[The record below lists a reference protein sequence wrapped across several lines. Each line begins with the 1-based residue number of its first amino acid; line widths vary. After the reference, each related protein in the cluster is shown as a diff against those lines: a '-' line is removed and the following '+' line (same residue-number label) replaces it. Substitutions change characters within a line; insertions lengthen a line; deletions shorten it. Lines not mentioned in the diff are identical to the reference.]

1 METMVLRRAWTEEL
15 KSLSLKVKEEREKAG
30 LKPSIQKTKIMA
42 TSPITLWQVDRENVE
57 SVSDFIFLGSKIN
70 ADSDCSDEI
79 KRHLLLGRT
88 AITNLDSVLKS
99 RDITL
104 LTKVHIVKAMVFPV
118 VMYGC
123 ESWTIKKAEC

>member
-57 SVSDFIFLGSKIN
+57 SVSDFIFLGSKVTE
-70 ADSDCSDEI
+70 DSDCSDEI
-79 KRHLLLGRT
+79 K
-88 AITNLDSVLKS
+88 
-99 RDITL
+99 TL
-104 LTKVHIVKAMVFPV
+104 AP
-118 VMYGC
+118 G
-123 ESWTIKKAEC
+123 KKTYDKPR